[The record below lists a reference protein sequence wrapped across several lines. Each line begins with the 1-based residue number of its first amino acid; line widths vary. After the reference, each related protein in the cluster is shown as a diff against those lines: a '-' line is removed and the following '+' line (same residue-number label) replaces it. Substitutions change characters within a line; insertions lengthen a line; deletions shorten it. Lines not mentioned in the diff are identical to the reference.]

1 MPIHILPDQWQT
13 HHLVVKDSV
22 LVDIPELDQVSHACA
37 YMEEWSGWKQE
48 DHSGWIAEYNPE
60 QSTLAFIT
68 EGELPP
74 NGSKEFWRVQS
85 LRLSDTGQMIG
96 FLAVY
101 HGYPTANFVWI
112 NYLLIH
118 PDFQGKGFGQE
129 LVRGLCDEVQSLGYP
144 GMRTLV
150 DVKNWPAL
158 RFWVQQGFDKIIQ
171 YHGDK
176 VISENTFAHLTL
188 EKMLAPV

>member
-1 MPIHILPDQWQT
+1 MPINMLPDRWQT

-22 LVDIPELDQVSHACA
+22 LEDIPELDQVLIACA
-37 YMEEWSGWKQE
+37 YMEQWSGWKSE
-48 DHSGWIAEYNPE
+48 PG
-60 QSTLAFIT
+60 STKSMLPMLT

-74 NGSKEFWRVQS
+74 NGSKEFFRLQS
-85 LRLSDTGQMIG
+85 LRLSGTGQMIG

-101 HGYPTANFVWI
+101 HGYPTADFVWI
-112 NYLLIH
+112 NYLLVH

-129 LVRGLCDEVQSLGYP
+129 LVCGLCAEVQSLAYP

-158 RFWVQQGFDKIIQ
+158 RFWVQQGFDRIIQ

-176 VISENTFAHLTL
+176 IISENTFAHLTL
-188 EKMLAPV
+188 EKLFKNELGF